1 MEQYQGIKFDVKF
14 AGESVPKFPLQKVLI
29 KWGKKLSDVGCIPTY
44 PDPADPDRICSAG
57 NLSAR
62 IKDHFII
69 TAAGSNLGKLTDND
83 FVEVVDVNTDSKL
96 ITVNGV
102 REPSS
107 ETMLHSEIYKNRND
121 IDVIFHGHNDLI
133 LEHTDKLG
141 LKSTYRYYPYGT
153 AELMRSV
160 IEVLDE
166 GVSFLVMKDHGF
178 LSFGKTCQQAGNNII
193 NVLNKIAKIS
203 GAYMGKTFI
212 QKVFEKKAG
221 RSLKEGE
228 IVFVQPDYIL
238 THDNSAA
245 IIKKLSQVKE
255 GIKVKYPDRI
265 VIVLDHV
272 IPAANAK
279 TANNHKE
286 IREFVKTQGI
296 THFYDI
302 GRGIC
307 HQVLPEEGLAKPG
320 SIIVG
325 SDSHTCTYGAFGAFS
340 TGIDR
345 TEAAGIWITGE
356 TWFKIPQSY
365 KIILKGK
372 FQQRVSAKD
381 LILKIIG
388 DLGADGA
395 NYKSVE
401 YHGSGITN
409 LDISDRMTIANMAVE
424 MGAKN
429 GVFPVDEQTKKW
441 LHEHKVDEYDQIWA
455 DDDAVYEKEYS
466 YTLDEITPQVAF
478 PHTVDNVKDIFEA
491 EGIKVDQCFIGT
503 CTNGRL
509 EDLHAAAAILNGRTV
524 HPSTRLIILPAS
536 REVYQQATDDGTL
549 GILNKA
555 GAVILPSGCGPC
567 LGAHQGVMADN
578 EVTISTANRNFKG
591 RMGNKTAEIYLASP
605 ETVAASA
612 LKGVITDPR
621 KI

>member
-1 MEQYQGIKFDVKF
+1 
-14 AGESVPKFPLQKVLI
+14 
-29 KWGKKLSDVGCIPTY
+29 
-44 PDPADPDRICSAG
+44 
-57 NLSAR
+57 
-62 IKDHFII
+62 
-69 TAAGSNLGKLTDND
+69 
-83 FVEVVDVNTDSKL
+83 
-96 ITVNGV
+96 
-102 REPSS
+102 
-107 ETMLHSEIYKNRND
+107 
-121 IDVIFHGHNDLI
+121 
-133 LEHTDKLG
+133 
-141 LKSTYRYYPYGT
+141 
-153 AELMRSV
+153 
-160 IEVLDE
+160 
-166 GVSFLVMKDHGF
+166 
-178 LSFGKTCQQAGNNII
+178 
-193 NVLNKIAKIS
+193 
-203 GAYMGKTFI
+203 MGKTFI
-212 QKVFEKKAG
+212 QKVFENKIG
-221 RSLKEGE
+221 QSVQESE
-228 IVFVQPDYIL
+228 IVFVEPDYIL

-272 IPAANAK
+272 IPAASVK

-286 IREFVKTQGI
+286 IREFVKTQHI

-307 HQVLPEEGLAKPG
+307 HQVLPEIGLALPC
-320 SIIVG
+320 SVIVG

-356 TWFKIPQSY
+356 TWFKIPRSY
-365 KIILKGK
+365 KITLERR

-401 YHGSGITN
+401 YHGSGIIN
-409 LDISDRMTIANMAVE
+409 LDISDRMTIANMSVE

-429 GVFPVDEQTKKW
+429 GAFPVDELTKKW
-441 LHEHKVDEYDQIWA
+441 LKEHNVEEYHAVWA
-455 DDDAVYEKEYS
+455 DDDAIYEKEYS
-466 YTLDEITPQVAF
+466 YNLNEITPQIAF
-478 PHTVDNVKDIFEA
+478 PHTVDNVKDISEA
-491 EGIKVDQCFIGT
+491 EGIKVDQCLIGT

-509 EDLHAAAAILNGRTV
+509 EDLHAAAAILNGKTV
-524 HPSTRLIILPAS
+524 HPSTRLLILPAS
-536 REVYQQATDDGTL
+536 REVYQEATDDGTMS
-549 GILNKA
+549 ILNKA

-578 EVTISTANRNFKG
+578 EVTVSTANRNFKG
-591 RMGNKTAEIYLASP
+591 RMGNKTAEIYLGSP

-612 LKGVITDPR
+612 RKGVITDPR

>member
-1 MEQYQGIKFDVKF
+1 
-14 AGESVPKFPLQKVLI
+14 
-29 KWGKKLSDVGCIPTY
+29 
-44 PDPADPDRICSAG
+44 
-57 NLSAR
+57 
-62 IKDHFII
+62 
-69 TAAGSNLGKLTDND
+69 
-83 FVEVVDVNTDSKL
+83 
-96 ITVNGV
+96 
-102 REPSS
+102 
-107 ETMLHSEIYKNRND
+107 
-121 IDVIFHGHNDLI
+121 
-133 LEHTDKLG
+133 
-141 LKSTYRYYPYGT
+141 
-153 AELMRSV
+153 
-160 IEVLDE
+160 
-166 GVSFLVMKDHGF
+166 
-178 LSFGKTCQQAGNNII
+178 
-193 NVLNKIAKIS
+193 
-203 GAYMGKTFI
+203 MGKTFI
-212 QKVFEKKAG
+212 QKVFEHKVG
-221 RSLKEGE
+221 RPVKEGE
-228 IVFVQPDYIL
+228 ILFIEPDYIL

-286 IREFVKTQGI
+286 IREFVKEQHI

-307 HQVLPEEGLAKPG
+307 HQVLPEVGLSKPG

-356 TWFKIPQSY
+356 TWFKIPRSY
-365 KIILKGK
+365 KIVVEGK
-372 FQQRVSAKD
+372 FPQRVSAKD
-381 LILKIIG
+381 LVLKIIG

-401 YHGSGITN
+401 YHGSGIEN

-441 LHEHKVDEYDQIWA
+441 LHEHKVDEYNPIWA
-455 DDDAVYEKEYS
+455 DDDAIYEKEFS
-466 YTLDEITPQVAF
+466 YDLSNIAPQVAF
-478 PHTVDNVKDIFEA
+478 PHTVDNVNDITQA

-509 EDLHAAAAILNGRTV
+509 EDFHAAAAILNGRTV

-549 GILNKA
+549 SILNRA

>member
-1 MEQYQGIKFDVKF
+1 
-14 AGESVPKFPLQKVLI
+14 
-29 KWGKKLSDVGCIPTY
+29 
-44 PDPADPDRICSAG
+44 
-57 NLSAR
+57 
-62 IKDHFII
+62 
-69 TAAGSNLGKLTDND
+69 
-83 FVEVVDVNTDSKL
+83 
-96 ITVNGV
+96 
-102 REPSS
+102 
-107 ETMLHSEIYKNRND
+107 
-121 IDVIFHGHNDLI
+121 
-133 LEHTDKLG
+133 
-141 LKSTYRYYPYGT
+141 
-153 AELMRSV
+153 
-160 IEVLDE
+160 
-166 GVSFLVMKDHGF
+166 
-178 LSFGKTCQQAGNNII
+178 
-193 NVLNKIAKIS
+193 
-203 GAYMGKTFI
+203 MGKTFI
-212 QKVFEKKAG
+212 QKIFEQKTGKPVH
-221 RSLKEGE
+221 EGE
-228 IVFVQPDYIL
+228 IVFVEPDYIL

-265 VIVLDHV
+265 VIMLDHV
-272 IPAANAK
+272 IPAASAK
-279 TANNHKE
+279 TANNHKD
-286 IREFVKTQGI
+286 IREFVKEQHI

-307 HQVLPEEGLAKPG
+307 HQVLPEVGLAKPG
-320 SIIVG
+320 SVIVG

-365 KIILKGK
+365 KISLEGR
-372 FQQRVSAKD
+372 FSQRVSAKD

-401 YHGSGITN
+401 YHGSGIKN

-429 GVFPVDEQTKKW
+429 GVFPVDEFTEKW
-441 LHEHKVDEYDQIWA
+441 LKQHNVEEYHAVWA

-466 YTLDEITPQVAF
+466 YNLNDITPQVAF
-478 PHTVDNVKDIFEA
+478 PHTVDNVKDIAEA

-524 HPSTRLIILPAS
+524 HPSTRLIVLPAS
-536 REVYQQATDDGTL
+536 REVYQEATDDGTL
-549 GILNKA
+549 SILNRA

-605 ETVAASA
+605 ETVAVSA

>member
-1 MEQYQGIKFDVKF
+1 
-14 AGESVPKFPLQKVLI
+14 
-29 KWGKKLSDVGCIPTY
+29 
-44 PDPADPDRICSAG
+44 
-57 NLSAR
+57 
-62 IKDHFII
+62 
-69 TAAGSNLGKLTDND
+69 
-83 FVEVVDVNTDSKL
+83 
-96 ITVNGV
+96 
-102 REPSS
+102 
-107 ETMLHSEIYKNRND
+107 
-121 IDVIFHGHNDLI
+121 
-133 LEHTDKLG
+133 
-141 LKSTYRYYPYGT
+141 
-153 AELMRSV
+153 
-160 IEVLDE
+160 
-166 GVSFLVMKDHGF
+166 
-178 LSFGKTCQQAGNNII
+178 
-193 NVLNKIAKIS
+193 
-203 GAYMGKTFI
+203 MGKTFI
-212 QKVFEKKAG
+212 QKIFEQKMGKPVN
-221 RSLKEGE
+221 EGE

-272 IPAANAK
+272 IPAASAK

-286 IREFVKTQGI
+286 IREFVKAQHI

-307 HQVLPEEGLAKPG
+307 HQVLPEMGLAKPG

-345 TEAAGIWITGE
+345 TEAAGIWITGD

-365 KIILKGK
+365 KITLEGR

-401 YHGSGITN
+401 YHGSGIVN

-429 GVFPVDEQTKKW
+429 GVFPVDEITKKW
-441 LHEHKVDEYDQIWA
+441 LKEHNVEEYHAVWA
-455 DDDAVYEKEYS
+455 DDDAVYEKEYF
-466 YTLDEITPQVAF
+466 YDLNEITPQVAF
-478 PHTVDNVKDIFEA
+478 PHTVDNVKDISEA

-524 HPSTRLIILPAS
+524 HPSTRLLVLPAS

-549 GILNKA
+549 SILNRA
-555 GAVILPSGCGPC
+555 GAVILPTGCGPC

>member
-1 MEQYQGIKFDVKF
+1 
-14 AGESVPKFPLQKVLI
+14 
-29 KWGKKLSDVGCIPTY
+29 
-44 PDPADPDRICSAG
+44 
-57 NLSAR
+57 
-62 IKDHFII
+62 
-69 TAAGSNLGKLTDND
+69 
-83 FVEVVDVNTDSKL
+83 
-96 ITVNGV
+96 
-102 REPSS
+102 
-107 ETMLHSEIYKNRND
+107 
-121 IDVIFHGHNDLI
+121 
-133 LEHTDKLG
+133 
-141 LKSTYRYYPYGT
+141 
-153 AELMRSV
+153 
-160 IEVLDE
+160 
-166 GVSFLVMKDHGF
+166 
-178 LSFGKTCQQAGNNII
+178 
-193 NVLNKIAKIS
+193 
-203 GAYMGKTFI
+203 MGKTFI
-212 QKVFEKKAG
+212 QKIFEQKTGKPVH
-221 RSLKEGE
+221 EGE
-228 IVFVQPDYIL
+228 IVFVEPDYIL

-272 IPAANAK
+272 IPAASAK

-286 IREFVKTQGI
+286 IREFVKEQHITQ
-296 THFYDI
+296 FYDI

-307 HQVLPEEGLAKPG
+307 HQVLPEVGLAKPG
-320 SIIVG
+320 SVIVG

-365 KIILKGK
+365 KISLEGR
-372 FQQRVSAKD
+372 FSQRVSAKD

-401 YHGSGITN
+401 YHGSGIKN
-409 LDISDRMTIANMAVE
+409 LDISDRMTITNMAVE

-429 GVFPVDEQTKKW
+429 GVFPVDEFTEKW
-441 LHEHKVDEYDQIWA
+441 LEEHNVEEYHAVWA

-466 YTLDEITPQVAF
+466 YNLNDITPQVAF
-478 PHTVDNVKDIFEA
+478 PHTVDNVKDIAEA
-491 EGIKVDQCFIGT
+491 EGIKIDQCFIGT

-524 HPSTRLIILPAS
+524 HPSTRLIVLPAS

-549 GILNKA
+549 SILNRA

>member
-1 MEQYQGIKFDVKF
+1 M
-14 AGESVPKFPLQKVLI
+14 
-29 KWGKKLSDVGCIPTY
+29 
-44 PDPADPDRICSAG
+44 
-57 NLSAR
+57 
-62 IKDHFII
+62 
-69 TAAGSNLGKLTDND
+69 
-83 FVEVVDVNTDSKL
+83 
-96 ITVNGV
+96 
-102 REPSS
+102 S
-107 ETMLHSEIYKNRND
+107 E
-121 IDVIFHGHNDLI
+121 
-133 LEHTDKLG
+133 
-141 LKSTYRYYPYGT
+141 
-153 AELMRSV
+153 
-160 IEVLDE
+160 
-166 GVSFLVMKDHGF
+166 
-178 LSFGKTCQQAGNNII
+178 
-193 NVLNKIAKIS
+193 
-203 GAYMGKTFI
+203 TFI
-212 QKVFEKKAG
+212 QKIFEQKMGKPVH
-221 RSLKEGE
+221 EGE
-228 IVFVQPDYIL
+228 IVFVEPDYIL

-245 IIKKLSQVKE
+245 IIKKLSEVKE

-272 IPAANAK
+272 IPAASAK

-286 IREFVKTQGI
+286 IREFVKAQHI

-307 HQVLPEEGLAKPG
+307 HQVLPEIGLAKPG
-320 SIIVG
+320 SVIVG
-325 SDSHTCTYGAFGAFS
+325 SDSHTCTYGAFSAFS

-356 TWFKIPQSY
+356 TWFKIPPSY
-365 KIILKGK
+365 KIILEGR

-381 LILKIIG
+381 IILKIIG

-401 YHGSGITN
+401 YHGSGIVN

-429 GVFPVDEQTKKW
+429 GVFPVDKLTEKW
-441 LHEHKVDEYDQIWA
+441 LKEHNVEEYHAVWA
-455 DDDAVYEKEYS
+455 DDDAVYEKEYF
-466 YTLDEITPQVAF
+466 YDLNEITPQVAF
-478 PHTVDNVKDIFEA
+478 PHTVDNVKDISEA

-509 EDLHAAAAILNGRTV
+509 EDLHVTAAILNGRTV
-524 HPSTRLIILPAS
+524 HPSTRLLVLPAS

-549 GILNKA
+549 SILNRA

>member
-1 MEQYQGIKFDVKF
+1 
-14 AGESVPKFPLQKVLI
+14 
-29 KWGKKLSDVGCIPTY
+29 
-44 PDPADPDRICSAG
+44 
-57 NLSAR
+57 
-62 IKDHFII
+62 
-69 TAAGSNLGKLTDND
+69 
-83 FVEVVDVNTDSKL
+83 
-96 ITVNGV
+96 
-102 REPSS
+102 
-107 ETMLHSEIYKNRND
+107 
-121 IDVIFHGHNDLI
+121 
-133 LEHTDKLG
+133 
-141 LKSTYRYYPYGT
+141 
-153 AELMRSV
+153 
-160 IEVLDE
+160 
-166 GVSFLVMKDHGF
+166 
-178 LSFGKTCQQAGNNII
+178 
-193 NVLNKIAKIS
+193 
-203 GAYMGKTFI
+203 MGKTFV
-212 QKVFEKKAG
+212 QKVFERKTGK
-221 RSLKEGE
+221 SLQEGE
-228 IVFVQPDYIL
+228 IVFTEPDYIL

-245 IIKKLSQVKE
+245 IIKKLSKVKE
-255 GIKVKYPDRI
+255 GIKVKYPERV

-272 IPAANAK
+272 IPAASAK

-286 IREFVKTQGI
+286 IREFVKEQGI

-302 GRGIC
+302 GKGIC
-307 HQVLPEEGLAKPG
+307 HQVLPEVGLAKPG
-320 SIIVG
+320 TIIVG

-356 TWFKIPQSY
+356 TWFKIPRSY
-365 KIILKGK
+365 KIVVEGK
-372 FQQRVSAKD
+372 FPQRVSAKD

-401 YHGSGITN
+401 YHGSGIQN

-429 GVFPVDEQTKKW
+429 GVFPVDELTKQW
-441 LHEHKVDEYDQIWA
+441 LHEHKVDQYDPVWS
-455 DDDAVYEKEYS
+455 DEDAVYEKEFLYN
-466 YTLDEITPQVAF
+466 LNDITPQVAF
-478 PHTVDNVKDIFEA
+478 PHTVDNVKDISQA
-491 EGIKVDQCFIGT
+491 EGLHINQCFIGT

-524 HPSTRLIILPAS
+524 HPSTRLLILPAS
-536 REVYQQATDDGTL
+536 REVYQQATEDGTL
-549 GILNKA
+549 GILNNA

-567 LGAHQGVMADN
+567 LGAHQGVMADG

>member
-1 MEQYQGIKFDVKF
+1 
-14 AGESVPKFPLQKVLI
+14 
-29 KWGKKLSDVGCIPTY
+29 
-44 PDPADPDRICSAG
+44 
-57 NLSAR
+57 
-62 IKDHFII
+62 
-69 TAAGSNLGKLTDND
+69 
-83 FVEVVDVNTDSKL
+83 
-96 ITVNGV
+96 
-102 REPSS
+102 
-107 ETMLHSEIYKNRND
+107 
-121 IDVIFHGHNDLI
+121 
-133 LEHTDKLG
+133 
-141 LKSTYRYYPYGT
+141 
-153 AELMRSV
+153 
-160 IEVLDE
+160 
-166 GVSFLVMKDHGF
+166 
-178 LSFGKTCQQAGNNII
+178 
-193 NVLNKIAKIS
+193 
-203 GAYMGKTFI
+203 MGKTFV

-221 RSLKEGE
+221 KALKEGE

-245 IIKKLSQVKE
+245 IIKKLDQVKE
-255 GIKVKYPDRI
+255 GIKVKYPERI

-286 IREFVKTQGI
+286 IREFVKSQDI

-307 HQVLPEEGLAKPG
+307 HQVLPEVGLAKPG

-365 KIILKGK
+365 KITFHGK

-401 YHGSGITN
+401 YHGQGIKN

-429 GVFPVDEQTKKW
+429 GVFPVDEGTEKW
-441 LHEHKVDEYDQIWA
+441 LKLHKAKSYEPVWA
-455 DDDAVYEKEYS
+455 DEDAVYEQEYE
-466 YTLDEITPQVAF
+466 YVLDDISPQVAF
-478 PHTVDNVKDIFEA
+478 PHTVDNVKDIAEA
-491 EGIKVDQCFIGT
+491 EGIKVNQCFIGT

-509 EDLHAAAAILNGRTV
+509 EDLHAAAAILNGRTI
-524 HPSTRLIILPAS
+524 HPSVRLLILPAS
-536 REVYQQATDDGTL
+536 REVYQKASDDGTL
-549 GILNKA
+549 SILNST
-555 GAVILPSGCGPC
+555 GAVILPAGCGPC
-567 LGAHQGVMADN
+567 LGAHQGVMADG

-591 RMGNKTAEIYLASP
+591 RMGNKSAEIYLASP
-605 ETVAASA
+605 ETVAATA
-612 LKGVITDPR
+612 LKGVVTDPR
-621 KI
+621 KL

>member
-1 MEQYQGIKFDVKF
+1 M
-14 AGESVPKFPLQKVLI
+14 S
-29 KWGKKLSDVGCIPTY
+29 
-44 PDPADPDRICSAG
+44 
-57 NLSAR
+57 
-62 IKDHFII
+62 
-69 TAAGSNLGKLTDND
+69 
-83 FVEVVDVNTDSKL
+83 
-96 ITVNGV
+96 
-102 REPSS
+102 
-107 ETMLHSEIYKNRND
+107 
-121 IDVIFHGHNDLI
+121 
-133 LEHTDKLG
+133 
-141 LKSTYRYYPYGT
+141 
-153 AELMRSV
+153 
-160 IEVLDE
+160 
-166 GVSFLVMKDHGF
+166 
-178 LSFGKTCQQAGNNII
+178 
-193 NVLNKIAKIS
+193 
-203 GAYMGKTFI
+203 KTFI
-212 QKVFEKKAG
+212 QNVFERKTG
-221 RSLKEGE
+221 RSLQEGE
-228 IVFVQPDYIL
+228 IIFTEPDYIL

-245 IIKKLSQVKE
+245 IIKKLDQVKKD
-255 GIKVKYPDRI
+255 IKVKYPDRI

-286 IREFVKTQGI
+286 IREFVKEQGI
-296 THFYDI
+296 RHFYDI

-307 HQVLPEEGLAKPG
+307 HQVLPEVGLAKPG

-356 TWFKIPQSY
+356 TWFKIPASY
-365 KIILKGK
+365 KIVLEGK

-401 YHGSGITN
+401 YHGTGLQN
-409 LDISDRMTIANMAVE
+409 LDISDRMTISNMAVE

-429 GVFPVDEQTKKW
+429 GVFPVDELTKQW
-441 LHEHKVDEYDQIWA
+441 LHEHKVDSYDPIWA
-455 DDDAVYEKEYS
+455 DDDAVYENEYL
-466 YTLDEITPQVAF
+466 YRLDKVTPQVAF
-478 PHTVDNVKDIFEA
+478 PHTVDNVKDISEA

-524 HPSTRLIILPAS
+524 HPSTRLLILPAS
-536 REVYQQATDDGTL
+536 REVYQQATEDGTL
-549 GILNKA
+549 GILNRA

-567 LGAHQGVMADN
+567 LGAHQGVMADG

>member
-1 MEQYQGIKFDVKF
+1 
-14 AGESVPKFPLQKVLI
+14 
-29 KWGKKLSDVGCIPTY
+29 
-44 PDPADPDRICSAG
+44 
-57 NLSAR
+57 
-62 IKDHFII
+62 
-69 TAAGSNLGKLTDND
+69 
-83 FVEVVDVNTDSKL
+83 
-96 ITVNGV
+96 
-102 REPSS
+102 
-107 ETMLHSEIYKNRND
+107 
-121 IDVIFHGHNDLI
+121 
-133 LEHTDKLG
+133 
-141 LKSTYRYYPYGT
+141 
-153 AELMRSV
+153 
-160 IEVLDE
+160 
-166 GVSFLVMKDHGF
+166 
-178 LSFGKTCQQAGNNII
+178 
-193 NVLNKIAKIS
+193 
-203 GAYMGKTFI
+203 MGKTFI
-212 QKVFEKKAG
+212 QKVFENKIG
-221 RSLKEGE
+221 QSVQESE
-228 IVFVQPDYIL
+228 IVFVEPDYIL

-272 IPAANAK
+272 IPAASVK

-286 IREFVKTQGI
+286 IREFVKTQHI

-307 HQVLPEEGLAKPG
+307 HQVLPEIGLALPC
-320 SIIVG
+320 SVIVG

-356 TWFKIPQSY
+356 TWFKIPRSY
-365 KIILKGK
+365 KITLERR

-401 YHGSGITN
+401 YHGSGIIN
-409 LDISDRMTIANMAVE
+409 LDISDRMTIANMSVE

-429 GVFPVDEQTKKW
+429 GAFPVDELTKKW
-441 LHEHKVDEYDQIWA
+441 LKEHNVEEYHAVWA
-455 DDDAVYEKEYS
+455 DDDAIYEKEYS
-466 YTLDEITPQVAF
+466 YNLNEITPQIAF
-478 PHTVDNVKDIFEA
+478 PHTVDNVKDISEA

-509 EDLHAAAAILNGRTV
+509 EDLHAAAAILNGKTV
-524 HPSTRLIILPAS
+524 HPSTRLLILPAS
-536 REVYQQATDDGTL
+536 REVYQEATDDGTMS
-549 GILNKA
+549 ILNKA

-578 EVTISTANRNFKG
+578 EVTVSTANRNFKG
-591 RMGNKTAEIYLASP
+591 RMGNKTAEIYLGSP

-612 LKGVITDPR
+612 RKGVITDPR

>member
-1 MEQYQGIKFDVKF
+1 
-14 AGESVPKFPLQKVLI
+14 
-29 KWGKKLSDVGCIPTY
+29 
-44 PDPADPDRICSAG
+44 
-57 NLSAR
+57 
-62 IKDHFII
+62 
-69 TAAGSNLGKLTDND
+69 
-83 FVEVVDVNTDSKL
+83 
-96 ITVNGV
+96 
-102 REPSS
+102 
-107 ETMLHSEIYKNRND
+107 
-121 IDVIFHGHNDLI
+121 
-133 LEHTDKLG
+133 
-141 LKSTYRYYPYGT
+141 
-153 AELMRSV
+153 
-160 IEVLDE
+160 
-166 GVSFLVMKDHGF
+166 
-178 LSFGKTCQQAGNNII
+178 
-193 NVLNKIAKIS
+193 
-203 GAYMGKTFI
+203 MGKTFI
-212 QKVFEKKAG
+212 QKVFENKIG
-221 RSLKEGE
+221 QSVQESE
-228 IVFVQPDYIL
+228 IVFVEPDYIL

-272 IPAANAK
+272 IPAVNVK

-286 IREFVKTQGI
+286 IREFVKTQHI

-307 HQVLPEEGLAKPG
+307 HQVLPEIGLALPG
-320 SIIVG
+320 SVIVG

-356 TWFKIPQSY
+356 TWFKIPRSY
-365 KIILKGK
+365 KITLERR

-401 YHGSGITN
+401 YHGSGIIN
-409 LDISDRMTIANMAVE
+409 LDISDRMTIANMSVE

-429 GVFPVDEQTKKW
+429 GAFPVDELTKKW
-441 LHEHKVDEYDQIWA
+441 LKEHNVEEYHAVWA
-455 DDDAVYEKEYS
+455 DDDAIYEKEYS
-466 YTLDEITPQVAF
+466 YNLNEITPQIAF
-478 PHTVDNVKDIFEA
+478 PHTVDNVKDISEA

-509 EDLHAAAAILNGRTV
+509 EDLHAAAAILNGKTV
-524 HPSTRLIILPAS
+524 HPSTRLLILPAS
-536 REVYQQATDDGTL
+536 REVYQEATDDGTMS
-549 GILNKA
+549 ILNKA

-578 EVTISTANRNFKG
+578 EVTVSTANRNFKG
-591 RMGNKTAEIYLASP
+591 RMGNKTAEIYLGSP

-612 LKGVITDPR
+612 RKGVITDPR

>member
-1 MEQYQGIKFDVKF
+1 
-14 AGESVPKFPLQKVLI
+14 
-29 KWGKKLSDVGCIPTY
+29 
-44 PDPADPDRICSAG
+44 
-57 NLSAR
+57 
-62 IKDHFII
+62 
-69 TAAGSNLGKLTDND
+69 
-83 FVEVVDVNTDSKL
+83 
-96 ITVNGV
+96 
-102 REPSS
+102 
-107 ETMLHSEIYKNRND
+107 
-121 IDVIFHGHNDLI
+121 
-133 LEHTDKLG
+133 
-141 LKSTYRYYPYGT
+141 
-153 AELMRSV
+153 
-160 IEVLDE
+160 
-166 GVSFLVMKDHGF
+166 
-178 LSFGKTCQQAGNNII
+178 
-193 NVLNKIAKIS
+193 
-203 GAYMGKTFI
+203 MGKTFI
-212 QKVFEKKAG
+212 QKVFENKIG
-221 RSLKEGE
+221 QSVQESQ
-228 IVFVQPDYIL
+228 IIFVEPDYIL

-272 IPAANAK
+272 IPAASVK

-286 IREFVKTQGI
+286 IREFVKTQHI

-307 HQVLPEEGLAKPG
+307 HQVLPEIGLALPC
-320 SIIVG
+320 SVIVG

-356 TWFKIPQSY
+356 TWFKIPRSY
-365 KIILKGK
+365 KITLERR

-401 YHGSGITN
+401 YHGSGIIN
-409 LDISDRMTIANMAVE
+409 LDISDRMTIANMSVE

-429 GVFPVDEQTKKW
+429 GAFPVDELTKKW
-441 LHEHKVDEYDQIWA
+441 LKEHNVEEYHAVWA
-455 DDDAVYEKEYS
+455 DDDAIYEKEYS
-466 YTLDEITPQVAF
+466 YNLNEITPQIAF
-478 PHTVDNVKDIFEA
+478 PHTVDNVKDISEA

-509 EDLHAAAAILNGRTV
+509 EDLHAAAAILNGKTV
-524 HPSTRLIILPAS
+524 HPSTRLLILPAS
-536 REVYQQATDDGTL
+536 REVYQEATDDGTMS
-549 GILNKA
+549 ILNKA

-578 EVTISTANRNFKG
+578 EVTVSTANRNFKG
-591 RMGNKTAEIYLASP
+591 RMGNKTAEIYLGSP

-612 LKGVITDPR
+612 RKGVITDPR

>member
-1 MEQYQGIKFDVKF
+1 
-14 AGESVPKFPLQKVLI
+14 
-29 KWGKKLSDVGCIPTY
+29 
-44 PDPADPDRICSAG
+44 
-57 NLSAR
+57 
-62 IKDHFII
+62 
-69 TAAGSNLGKLTDND
+69 
-83 FVEVVDVNTDSKL
+83 
-96 ITVNGV
+96 
-102 REPSS
+102 
-107 ETMLHSEIYKNRND
+107 
-121 IDVIFHGHNDLI
+121 
-133 LEHTDKLG
+133 
-141 LKSTYRYYPYGT
+141 
-153 AELMRSV
+153 
-160 IEVLDE
+160 
-166 GVSFLVMKDHGF
+166 
-178 LSFGKTCQQAGNNII
+178 
-193 NVLNKIAKIS
+193 
-203 GAYMGKTFI
+203 MGKTFI
-212 QKVFEKKAG
+212 QKIFEQKTGKPVH
-221 RSLKEGE
+221 EGE
-228 IVFVQPDYIL
+228 IVFVEPAYIL

-272 IPAANAK
+272 IPAASAK
-279 TANNHKE
+279 TANNHKD
-286 IREFVKTQGI
+286 IREFVKEQHI

-307 HQVLPEEGLAKPG
+307 HQVLPEVGLAKPG
-320 SIIVG
+320 SVIVG

-365 KIILKGK
+365 KISLEGR
-372 FQQRVSAKD
+372 FSQRVSAKD

-401 YHGSGITN
+401 YHGSGIKN

-429 GVFPVDEQTKKW
+429 GVFPVDEFTEKW
-441 LHEHKVDEYDQIWA
+441 LKQHNVEEYHAVWA

-466 YTLDEITPQVAF
+466 YNLNDITPQVAF
-478 PHTVDNVKDIFEA
+478 PHTVDNVKDIAEA

-524 HPSTRLIILPAS
+524 HPSTRLIVLPAS

-549 GILNKA
+549 SILNRA

-605 ETVAASA
+605 ETVAVSA

>member
-1 MEQYQGIKFDVKF
+1 
-14 AGESVPKFPLQKVLI
+14 
-29 KWGKKLSDVGCIPTY
+29 
-44 PDPADPDRICSAG
+44 
-57 NLSAR
+57 
-62 IKDHFII
+62 
-69 TAAGSNLGKLTDND
+69 
-83 FVEVVDVNTDSKL
+83 
-96 ITVNGV
+96 
-102 REPSS
+102 
-107 ETMLHSEIYKNRND
+107 
-121 IDVIFHGHNDLI
+121 
-133 LEHTDKLG
+133 
-141 LKSTYRYYPYGT
+141 
-153 AELMRSV
+153 
-160 IEVLDE
+160 
-166 GVSFLVMKDHGF
+166 
-178 LSFGKTCQQAGNNII
+178 
-193 NVLNKIAKIS
+193 
-203 GAYMGKTFI
+203 MGKTFI
-212 QKVFEKKAG
+212 QKIFEQKTGKPVH
-221 RSLKEGE
+221 EGE
-228 IVFVQPDYIL
+228 IVFVEPDYIL

-272 IPAANAK
+272 IPAASAK

-286 IREFVKTQGI
+286 IREFVKEQHI

-307 HQVLPEEGLAKPG
+307 HQVLPEVGLAKPG
-320 SIIVG
+320 SVIVG

-365 KIILKGK
+365 KISLEGR
-372 FQQRVSAKD
+372 FSQRVSAKD

-401 YHGSGITN
+401 YHGSGIKN

-429 GVFPVDEQTKKW
+429 GVFPVDEFTEKW
-441 LHEHKVDEYDQIWA
+441 LKQHNVEEYHAVWA

-466 YTLDEITPQVAF
+466 YNLNDITPQVAF
-478 PHTVDNVKDIFEA
+478 PHTVDNVKDIAEA

-524 HPSTRLIILPAS
+524 HPSTRLIVLPAS

-549 GILNKA
+549 SILNRA

-605 ETVAASA
+605 ETVAVSA

>member
-1 MEQYQGIKFDVKF
+1 
-14 AGESVPKFPLQKVLI
+14 
-29 KWGKKLSDVGCIPTY
+29 
-44 PDPADPDRICSAG
+44 
-57 NLSAR
+57 
-62 IKDHFII
+62 
-69 TAAGSNLGKLTDND
+69 
-83 FVEVVDVNTDSKL
+83 
-96 ITVNGV
+96 
-102 REPSS
+102 
-107 ETMLHSEIYKNRND
+107 
-121 IDVIFHGHNDLI
+121 
-133 LEHTDKLG
+133 
-141 LKSTYRYYPYGT
+141 
-153 AELMRSV
+153 
-160 IEVLDE
+160 
-166 GVSFLVMKDHGF
+166 
-178 LSFGKTCQQAGNNII
+178 
-193 NVLNKIAKIS
+193 
-203 GAYMGKTFI
+203 MGKTFI
-212 QKVFEKKAG
+212 QKIFEQKTGKPVH
-221 RSLKEGE
+221 EGE
-228 IVFVQPDYIL
+228 IVFVEPDYIL

-272 IPAANAK
+272 IPAASAK

-286 IREFVKTQGI
+286 IREFVKEQHI

-307 HQVLPEEGLAKPG
+307 HQVLPEVGLAKPG
-320 SIIVG
+320 SVIVG

-365 KIILKGK
+365 KISLEGR
-372 FQQRVSAKD
+372 FSQRVSAKD

-401 YHGSGITN
+401 YHGSGIKN
-409 LDISDRMTIANMAVE
+409 LDISDRMTITNMAVE

-429 GVFPVDEQTKKW
+429 GVFPVDEFTEKW
-441 LHEHKVDEYDQIWA
+441 LEEHNVEEYHAVWA

-466 YTLDEITPQVAF
+466 YNLNDITPQVAF
-478 PHTVDNVKDIFEA
+478 PHTVDNVKDIAEA
-491 EGIKVDQCFIGT
+491 EGIKIDQCFIGT

-524 HPSTRLIILPAS
+524 HPSTRLIVLPAS

-549 GILNKA
+549 SILNRA

>member
-1 MEQYQGIKFDVKF
+1 M
-14 AGESVPKFPLQKVLI
+14 S
-29 KWGKKLSDVGCIPTY
+29 
-44 PDPADPDRICSAG
+44 
-57 NLSAR
+57 
-62 IKDHFII
+62 
-69 TAAGSNLGKLTDND
+69 
-83 FVEVVDVNTDSKL
+83 
-96 ITVNGV
+96 
-102 REPSS
+102 
-107 ETMLHSEIYKNRND
+107 
-121 IDVIFHGHNDLI
+121 
-133 LEHTDKLG
+133 
-141 LKSTYRYYPYGT
+141 
-153 AELMRSV
+153 
-160 IEVLDE
+160 
-166 GVSFLVMKDHGF
+166 
-178 LSFGKTCQQAGNNII
+178 
-193 NVLNKIAKIS
+193 
-203 GAYMGKTFI
+203 KTFI
-212 QKVFEKKAG
+212 QKIFERKTG
-221 RSLKEGE
+221 RSLQEGE
-228 IVFVQPDYIL
+228 IIFTEPDYIL

-245 IIKKLSQVKE
+245 IIKKLDQVKKD
-255 GIKVKYPDRI
+255 IKVKYPDRI

-286 IREFVKTQGI
+286 IREFVKEQGI
-296 THFYDI
+296 KHFYDI

-307 HQVLPEEGLAKPG
+307 HQVLPEVGLAKPG

-325 SDSHTCTYGAFGAFS
+325 SDSHTCTYGAFGAFA

-356 TWFKIPQSY
+356 TWFKIPASY
-365 KIILKGK
+365 KIVLEGK
-372 FQQRVSAKD
+372 FPQRVSAKD

-401 YHGSGITN
+401 YHGSGIQN
-409 LDISDRMTIANMAVE
+409 LDISDRMTISNMAVE

-429 GVFPVDEQTKKW
+429 GVFPVDELTKQW
-441 LHEHKVDEYDQIWA
+441 LHEHKVDSYDPIWA
-455 DDDAVYEKEYS
+455 DDDAVYENEYL
-466 YTLDEITPQVAF
+466 YRLDKVTPQVAF
-478 PHTVDNVKDIFEA
+478 PHTVDNVKDISEA

-509 EDLHAAAAILNGRTV
+509 EDLHAATAILNGRTV
-524 HPSTRLIILPAS
+524 HPSTRLLILPAS
-536 REVYQQATDDGTL
+536 REVYQQATEDGTL
-549 GILNKA
+549 GILNRA

-567 LGAHQGVMADN
+567 LGAHQGVMADG

>member
-1 MEQYQGIKFDVKF
+1 M
-14 AGESVPKFPLQKVLI
+14 S
-29 KWGKKLSDVGCIPTY
+29 
-44 PDPADPDRICSAG
+44 
-57 NLSAR
+57 
-62 IKDHFII
+62 
-69 TAAGSNLGKLTDND
+69 
-83 FVEVVDVNTDSKL
+83 
-96 ITVNGV
+96 
-102 REPSS
+102 
-107 ETMLHSEIYKNRND
+107 
-121 IDVIFHGHNDLI
+121 
-133 LEHTDKLG
+133 
-141 LKSTYRYYPYGT
+141 
-153 AELMRSV
+153 
-160 IEVLDE
+160 
-166 GVSFLVMKDHGF
+166 
-178 LSFGKTCQQAGNNII
+178 
-193 NVLNKIAKIS
+193 
-203 GAYMGKTFI
+203 KTFI
-212 QKVFEKKAG
+212 QKIFEQKTGKPVH
-221 RSLKEGE
+221 EGE
-228 IVFVQPDYIL
+228 IVFVEPDYIL

-272 IPAANAK
+272 IPAASAK

-286 IREFVKTQGI
+286 IREFVKTQHI
-296 THFYDI
+296 THFCDI

-307 HQVLPEEGLAKPG
+307 HQVLPEMGLAKPG
-320 SIIVG
+320 SVIVG
-325 SDSHTCTYGAFGAFS
+325 SDSHTCTYGALGAFS

-365 KIILKGK
+365 KIILEGR

-401 YHGSGITN
+401 YHGSGIKN

-429 GVFPVDEQTKKW
+429 GVFPVDTLTEKW
-441 LHEHKVDEYDQIWA
+441 LEEHNVEGYQTVWA
-455 DDDAVYEKEYS
+455 DEDAVYEKEYF
-466 YTLDEITPQVAF
+466 YDLNEITPQVAF
-478 PHTVDNVKDIFEA
+478 PHTVDNVKDISEA

-509 EDLHAAAAILNGRTV
+509 EDLHAAAAILNGKTV

-549 GILNKA
+549 SILNRA

-612 LKGVITDPR
+612 LKGMITDPR
-621 KI
+621 KN